1 MKRAEQH
8 VIERTHPLFR
18 AIDQMALASKNL
30 WNLANYQVRQSFIFQ
45 HIYLDNTALFHR
57 IKHTDARPRPSRQS
71 RQSGARA
78 GASRLAG
85 VF

>member
-1 MKRAEQH
+1 MKRVEQH
-8 VIERTHPLFR
+8 VIEMTHPQFR

-30 WNLANYQVRQSFIFQ
+30 WNLANYQVRQSFLFQ
-45 HIYLDNTALFHR
+45 HAYLDNTAIFHR
-57 IKHTDARPRPSRQS
+57 IKHTEARPRSARQS

-78 GASRLAG
+78 SASSLAG

>member
-30 WNLANYQVRQSFIFQ
+30 WNLQ

-57 IKHTDARPRPSRQS
+57 IKHTDA
-71 RQSGARA
+71 
-78 GASRLAG
+78 
-85 VF
+85 

>member
-1 MKRAEQH
+1 MTRVEQH
-8 VIERTHPLFR
+8 VIEKSHPQFR
-18 AIDQMALASKNL
+18 AIDEMALASTNL
-30 WNLANYQVRQSFIFQ
+30 WNLANYQVRQSFIFE
-45 HIYLDNTALFHR
+45 HTYLDNTAIFHR